1 MAYFIQQDRDN
12 IVVSKE
18 IVTLFQV
25 TTFKILNLNN
35 DDITSYTFSD
45 TGEDFYVQDKLK
57 ESGVYELL
65 IPLFNQDI
73 PIERLY
79 YDVENLTKTRI
90 MVPKLGKR
98 IVLREEDKVKRM
110 QLEEEFYDKV
120 KEKAEHVLG

>member
-35 DDITSYTFSD
+35 DDVTSYTFSD

>member
-1 MAYFIQQDRDN
+1 MAYFIQQERDN
-12 IVVSKE
+12 IVISKE

-35 DDITSYTFSD
+35 DDITSYTFIN
-45 TGEDFYVQDKLK
+45 TGEDFYVQDKLS

-65 IPLFNQDI
+65 IPLFGQDI

-79 YDVENLTKTRI
+79 YDVEDLTKPRI
-90 MVPKLGKR
+90 KIPKLGKR
-98 IVLREEDKVKRM
+98 IVLKQEDVVKRM
-110 QLEEEFYDKV
+110 QLEDEFYDKV

>member
-1 MAYFIQQDRDN
+1 MAYFIQQERDN

-25 TTFKILNLNN
+25 TTFKILNMNN
-35 DDITSYTFSD
+35 DDITSYTFIN
-45 TGEDFYVQDKLK
+45 TGEDFYVQDKLS

-65 IPLFNQDI
+65 IPLFGHDI

-79 YDVENLTKTRI
+79 YDVEDLTKPRI
-90 MVPKLGKR
+90 KIPKLGKR
-98 IVLREEDKVKRM
+98 IVLKQEDVVKRM
-110 QLEEEFYDKV
+110 QLEDEFYDKV

>member
-1 MAYFIQQDRDN
+1 MAYFIQQDKDN

-98 IVLREEDKVKRM
+98 IVLREEDKTKRM
-110 QLEEEFYDKV
+110 QLEEEFYEKV

>member
-1 MAYFIQQDRDN
+1 MAYFIQQDKDN
-12 IVVSKE
+12 IVISKE

-98 IVLREEDKVKRM
+98 IVLREEDKTKRM
-110 QLEEEFYDKV
+110 QLEEEFYEKV

>member
-1 MAYFIQQDRDN
+1 MAYFIQQERDN

-35 DDITSYTFSD
+35 DDITSYTFIN
-45 TGEDFYVQDKLK
+45 TGEDFYVQDKLS

-65 IPLFNQDI
+65 IPLFGQDI

-79 YDVENLTKTRI
+79 YDVEDLTKPRI
-90 MVPKLGKR
+90 KIPKLGKR
-98 IVLREEDKVKRM
+98 IVLKQEDVVKRM
-110 QLEEEFYDKV
+110 QLEDEFYDKV

>member
-1 MAYFIQQDRDN
+1 MAYFIQQDKDN

-45 TGEDFYVQDKLK
+45 MGEDFYVQDKLK

-98 IVLREEDKVKRM
+98 IVLGEEDKTKRM
-110 QLEEEFYDKV
+110 QLEGEFYEKV

>member
-1 MAYFIQQDRDN
+1 MAYFIQQDKDN

-57 ESGVYELL
+57 KSGVYELL

-98 IVLREEDKVKRM
+98 IVLGEEDKVKRM
-110 QLEEEFYDKV
+110 HLEEEFYEKV

>member
-1 MAYFIQQDRDN
+1 MAYFIQQDKDN

-45 TGEDFYVQDKLK
+45 MGEDFYVQDKLK

-98 IVLREEDKVKRM
+98 IVLREEDKTKRM
-110 QLEEEFYDKV
+110 QLEEEFYEKV

>member
-25 TTFKILNLNN
+25 TTFKILNMNN
-35 DDITSYTFSD
+35 DDVTSYTFSD